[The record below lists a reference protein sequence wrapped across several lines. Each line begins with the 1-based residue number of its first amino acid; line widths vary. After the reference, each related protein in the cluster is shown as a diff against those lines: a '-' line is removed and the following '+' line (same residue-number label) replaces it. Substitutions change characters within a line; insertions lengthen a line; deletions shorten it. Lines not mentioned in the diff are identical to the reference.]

1 MQADKENLRPS
12 ALSAKTQKREYVR
25 IVKTQTYLGLIASVI
40 QQSPTRRLTFFQVK
54 YTSVKYNEDSKRVR
68 FGTREKTGKLRYF
81 DVTLTSNKCFVK
93 VPVNPENPK
102 GKKSFWEFDETR
114 ITPVLF
120 RRHFKGL
127 EGTFAH
133 LAQRM
138 SRGAKENSP
147 SSATPSAAKQPNTKF
162 TGSFSIES
170 ILNEKR
176 SSQSIERWCPLP
188 GSLEVVRGG
197 ATGNIDRD
205 EQVFGF
211 SETVVNFRGRTPM
224 ETEPSDPFSTSGQ
237 ERHGIDC
244 MYARS
249 GFTLLQDDPYEW
261 ICSSTYLPSHTFP
274 PTLTINMMRPGT
286 ALDFS
291 NQLSYPLGLYS
302 SETQWGP
309 QHVWVDREYDGLTFA
324 SRLTHES

>member
-12 ALSAKTQKREYVR
+12 ALSAKPQKREYVR

-40 QQSPTRRLTFFQVK
+40 QQSPTRRLTFLQIMKNLNGFVSGQK
-54 YTSVKYNEDSKRVR
+54 KKLENCVR
-68 FGTREKTGKLRYF
+68 
-81 DVTLTSNKCFVK
+81 VTLTSNKCFVK

-127 EGTFAH
+127 EGTFTH

-176 SSQSIERWCPLP
+176 SSQSIERWSPLP

-197 ATGNIDRD
+197 AAGNIDRD